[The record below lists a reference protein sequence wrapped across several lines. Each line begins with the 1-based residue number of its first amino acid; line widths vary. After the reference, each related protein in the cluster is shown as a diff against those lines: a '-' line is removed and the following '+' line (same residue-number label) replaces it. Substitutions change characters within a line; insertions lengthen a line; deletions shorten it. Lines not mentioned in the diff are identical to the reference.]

1 MSEQEELRA
10 LALLRSQKPQGALR
24 SIYSLVEPQSFVELE
39 AYCGADASGEGLC
52 AGYAVIEGRSV
63 FIYAHEHDVLK
74 GALGINQARKLERLI
89 EKAVSTGTPII
100 GVINSNGALLNE
112 GLCAAEGYGLIIKSA
127 AKASGR
133 IPHIVIIDGPAAGAG
148 ALYAQCADFVI
159 IKKGASLS
167 AAASG
172 SIGADAQSALKWGAA
187 ALYAE
192 DDAQAAA
199 LTRELLGFLPDNSR
213 SLAETLYCDD
223 INRLCPELEEMA
235 AGELDA
241 RGIIR
246 SIADNGA
253 FMELY
258 AQTAED
264 SVTGLISL
272 DGMSAGVIACFGR
285 ISVMGARKAKW
296 MVEFC
301 GAYKMPVVVLV
312 DSEGFKISAEE
323 EADGLLGYASGLAMA
338 LASCPSPVLSVICKK
353 AVGSAYITLA
363 GRGSADIVYA
373 WAGAQIGLMTPQAQ
387 IAMHAQA
394 LKDSDEPLAERK
406 KLEEQ
411 FALEHMS
418 AISAAKGGFIDQP
431 IEPGY
436 TRMHIIGA
444 LNALAGKHGEPPFER
459 RVPRF

>member
-89 EKAVSTGTPII
+89 EKAVSTGTPVI

-133 IPHIVIIDGPAAGAG
+133 IPHIVIIDGPAAARR
-148 ALYAQCADFVI
+148 ALCSVRRFCNYKKRRLSQRRRLGQHRGGHSKRAQMGRGGPLCR
-159 IKKGASLS
+159 GRRP
-167 AAASG
+167 G
-172 SIGADAQSALKWGAA
+172 GGADARIIGLSA
-187 ALYAE
+187 
-192 DDAQAAA
+192 
-199 LTRELLGFLPDNSR
+199 DNSR

-264 SVTGLISL
+264 SVTGFISL

-296 MVEFC
+296 LAEFC